1 MMYEYNM
8 AGSNRNLKK
17 LLELINENPNL
28 PIFPIVD
35 ESICDYIEFNVDF
48 NLCKFEE
55 PYIMKYCYY
64 TLYSDRPEMYTEWS
78 KDIVEHD
85 AAEKNIKNIEWKKA
99 IFVPISAYVR

>member
-1 MMYEYNM
+1 
-8 AGSNRNLKK
+8 
-17 LLELINENPNL
+17 
-28 PIFPIVD
+28 
-35 ESICDYIEFNVDF
+35 
-48 NLCKFEE
+48 
-55 PYIMKYCYY
+55 MKYCYY